1 MDAETAMHR
10 FIYYREVIASGKK
23 LNPLQEK
30 IFRLKKEKKSIVE
43 IAKIMCMNSSSIYCH
58 ITCIRAKG
66 IYYRPGP
73 SLSRLERLIVKNQTR
88 GNLL

>member
-10 FIYYREVIASGKK
+10 FIYNREVIASGKK

-30 IFRLKKEKKSIVE
+30 IVRLKKEKKSIVE

-66 IYYRPGP
+66 HQ
-73 SLSRLERLIVKNQTR
+73 L
-88 GNLL
+88 